1 MRSVIFNILF
11 LGAALCFGGCEFD
24 WDADGGLY
32 DGSFD
37 DERDAGGSGRD
48 SGSGEDWTASE
59 ARKAFDYLNKVRA
72 NPAAYSDECGVDL
85 SYVSPQPALRWNK
98 ALAKAAQAKAE
109 DMAARNYYDHTDPDG
124 YGMNIKIVEAGYWL
138 RADWC
143 DEPDE
148 SYFESIIAARDDGIE
163 GIQDMIEDKGV
174 NPPGHR
180 IHLLAIDEF
189 RVDALDAG
197 IGFAL
202 GNANSDYSSYMCVL
216 IAKHDF

>member
-1 MRSVIFNILF
+1 MGLF

-37 DERDAGGSGRD
+37 DEGDAGGSGRD
-48 SGSGEDWTASE
+48 SGSGEDQTLGE

-72 NPAAYSDECGVDL
+72 NPAAYSDECHVDL
-85 SYVSPQPALRWNK
+85 SDVSPQPKLRWNK

-109 DMAARNYYDHTDPDG
+109 DMAARNYFAHVDPDG
-124 YGMNIKIVEAGYWL
+124 YGMNIKIAEAGYSL
-138 RADWC
+138 RSDWY
-143 DEPDE
+143 DEPAE
-148 SYFESIIAARDDGIE
+148 SNFESIAAGINDGIE
-163 GIQDMIEDKGV
+163 GIQVLIEDR
-174 NPPGHR
+174 NTDPPGHR
-180 IHLLAIDEF
+180 IHLLALTEF
-189 RVDALDAG
+189 RTGALDAG

-202 GNANSDYSSYMCVL
+202 GKDYSDYPTYMCVL

>member
-1 MRSVIFNILF
+1 MRSTVLNGLF

-32 DGSFD
+32 DGSLD
-37 DERDAGGSGRD
+37 DEGDAGGSGRD
-48 SGSGEDWTASE
+48 SGSGEDQTLGE

-72 NPAAYSDECGVDL
+72 NPAAYSDECHVDL
-85 SYVSPQPALRWNK
+85 SDVSPQPKLRWNK

-109 DMAARNYYDHTDPDG
+109 DMAARNYYEHTDPDG

-148 SYFESIIAARDDGIE
+148 SYFESIVADRDTGIE
-163 GIQDMIEDKGV
+163 GIQDMIADEGV
-174 NPPGHR
+174 DPPGHR
-180 IHLLAIDEF
+180 IMLLALEDF

-202 GNANSDYSSYMCVL
+202 GKDYSDYSTYMCVL